1 MLESVHYSSGNTHN
15 DHLRKH
21 SSPRRLSQQGGDK
34 NKKRYVLDA
43 PSQQQQQ
50 EAVEQQE
57 EESTRYHAWQ
67 LAQRIGLIERLCAAP
82 VTATAAAVVT

>member
-1 MLESVHYSSGNTHN
+1 MLESVHYSSGNMHN

-21 SSPRRLSQQGGDK
+21 SSPRRLGQQGGEDK
-34 NKKRYVLDA
+34 NNKRHVLDA
-43 PSQQQQQ
+43 PSQQQQ
-50 EAVEQQE
+50 EATEEQV

-82 VTATAAAVVT
+82 LTTAAVVT

>member
-50 EAVEQQE
+50 EAVEKQYE

-82 VTATAAAVVT
+82 VTAAAVVT